1 MYEIYYTKLHF
12 FEVDFKNDPIS
23 EVTKIKIRFFS
34 WKTMDSTLLPDH

>member
-23 EVTKIKIRFFS
+23 EVTKIKIRFFF
-34 WKTMDSTLLPDH
+34 LENHG